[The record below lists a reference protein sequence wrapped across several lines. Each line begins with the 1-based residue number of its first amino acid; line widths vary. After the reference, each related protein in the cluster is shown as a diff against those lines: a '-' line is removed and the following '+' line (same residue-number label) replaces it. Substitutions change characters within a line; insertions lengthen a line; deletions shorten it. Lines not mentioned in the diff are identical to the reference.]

1 MVSHACHHHSGA
13 MEITAPWNDGEG
25 EGIRRE
31 REREEEEEI
40 ERGGSPLL
48 HLLTGLT

>member
-1 MVSHACHHHSGA
+1 MVR
-13 MEITAPWNDGEG
+13 ER
-25 EGIRRE
+25 GIR

-48 HLLTGLT
+48 HLLTGLTWGPGRMKIS

>member
-1 MVSHACHHHSGA
+1 MRVT
-13 MEITAPWNDGEG
+13 IIRVPWRSQHRGTMAREREFG
-25 EGIRRE
+25 E

>member
-1 MVSHACHHHSGA
+1 

-25 EGIRRE
+25 EGIRSE

>member
-1 MVSHACHHHSGA
+1 
-13 MEITAPWNDGEG
+13 MEITAPWNDGEE
-25 EGIRRE
+25 EGIR

-48 HLLTGLT
+48 PLLTGLTWRPGRMKIS

>member
-1 MVSHACHHHSGA
+1 
-13 MEITAPWNDGEG
+13 MEIIAPWNDGEG

-31 REREEEEEI
+31 RQEEEEI

-48 HLLTGLT
+48 HLLTGGLTWGPGRINIS